1 MIGYCPQFDALIGT
15 LTAREHLTLF
25 ARIKG
30 MPESRL
36 HEYVPGLK
44 MRQLDWAGGSN
55 MFLIL
60 FLICFEYGYDLQ
72 NPIVFF
78 FFYLCSLKFKNFQVL
93 EFQELTSEAIW

>member
-1 MIGYCPQFDALIGT
+1 
-15 LTAREHLTLF
+15 
-25 ARIKG
+25 

-72 NPIVFF
+72 NPIVF
-78 FFYLCSLKFKNFQVL
+78 LSLQV
-93 EFQELTSEAIW
+93 EVEELPGAGVSGAN